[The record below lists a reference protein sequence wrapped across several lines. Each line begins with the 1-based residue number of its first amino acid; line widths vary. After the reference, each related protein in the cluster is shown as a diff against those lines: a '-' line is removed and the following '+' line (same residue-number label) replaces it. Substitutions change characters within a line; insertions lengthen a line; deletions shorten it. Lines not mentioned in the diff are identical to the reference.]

1 MRPILAVP
9 EQARS
14 IRRVL
19 VAYSGS
25 LESSKTFKHFV
36 RSGIYR
42 EATIRIVCFDDDTS
56 AARRRSQLA
65 AAYVRA
71 HGRDA
76 DVDAVGGDP
85 RQKLLPYAETW
96 QADLIVAGNS
106 AKNLL
111 LRKLFGETALSL
123 LRKSQL
129 PLYLSQ

>member
-1 MRPILAVP
+1 MPFDAHIPHDYVP
-9 EQARS
+9 EERL
-14 IRRVL
+14 RL
-19 VAYSGS
+19 EAY
-25 LESSKTFKHFV
+25 
-36 RSGIYR
+36 RGI
-42 EATIRIVCFDDDTS
+42 ATAVN
-56 AARRRSQLA
+56 
-65 AAYVRA
+65 
-71 HGRDA
+71 DA

>member
-1 MRPILAVP
+1 M
-9 EQARS
+9 
-14 IRRVL
+14 L

-36 RSGIYR
+36 LSGIYR

-65 AAYVRA
+65 AAYFRA